1 MSSQTFFI
9 DDTTENLVE
18 VRRSSGK
25 KEWVS
30 RETLAELNKNRRLK
44 RASLRAKNDDFLT
57 QRKPKKPNWIAI
69 SIWLNV
75 LLLTALLVALLP

>member
-1 MSSQTFFI
+1 MSSQAFFI
-9 DDTTENLVE
+9 DDSTENLVE

-25 KEWVS
+25 KEWVTK
-30 RETLAELNKNRRLK
+30 EKLAQLNKNHRLK
-44 RASLRAKNDDFLT
+44 RASLRAKSDDFLT
-57 QRKPKKPNWIAI
+57 QRKPKKTNWIAI